1 MKISTTTLRMMAA
14 FFIATTPIHAQTPD
28 RTITCTGILIDVAM
42 RPKVWALAVIYDA
55 AGGYLCT
62 VDRSASRHD
71 PMKPCSMGDKCR
83 LVGTYSRKVD
93 TNYFI
98 DHTSTIDKI
107 EE

>member
-1 MKISTTTLRMMAA
+1 MQRTITGCVVIA
-14 FFIATTPIHAQTPD
+14 FAIIATPIHAQPPD
-28 RTITCTGILIDVAM
+28 RTITCTGMLIDVAM
-42 RPKVWALAVIYDA
+42 RPKVWSLAVIYDA
-55 AGGYLCT
+55 TGGYTCT

-71 PMKPCSMGDKCR
+71 PMKPCSMGDMCR

-98 DHTSTIDKI
+98 DRIGTIDKI

>member
-1 MKISTTTLRMMAA
+1 MQRAITVCVLAA
-14 FFIATTPIHAQTPD
+14 VTITATPIRAQPPN
-28 RTITCTGILIDVAM
+28 RTITCTGLLIDVAM
-42 RPKVWALAVIYDA
+42 RPKVWSLAVIYDA
-55 AGGYLCT
+55 AGGYTCT

-71 PMKPCSMGDKCR
+71 PMKPCSMGDMCH

-98 DHTSTIDKI
+98 DRISTIDKP